1 MICLVCRQADAVV
14 GLTSVM
20 FERGEIR
27 LVINAVP
34 ARVCPQCGEAFVE
47 EAVAVRLLEISE
59 AVVASGDLDSAVEY
73 DHPLKLLDRPATK

>member
-1 MICLVCRQADAVV
+1 MICLVCRQADTVD

-59 AVVASGDLDSAVEY
+59 AVVASGDLDGAVEY
-73 DHPLKLLDRPATK
+73 DHPLKLLDRPASK